1 MQFMDFNTMTERI
14 RNSPGQFIQG
24 IFRMRMGKDRISW
37 HSARLTQIPKL
48 SEPVFMLTI
57 QDVQGDLNNG
67 FDLLAETH
75 PEMI

>member
-1 MQFMDFNTMTERI
+1 MTERI

-24 IFRMRMGKDRISW
+24 IFRMRMGKDRIGW

-57 QDVQGDLNNG
+57 QDVQGDLNKG